1 MDAADRQPERVRMR
15 RRLTAGATRRTEA
28 PMMSRLSMSLQGRR
42 RVMFIPAPDRAA
54 TGREDSRFTGEKLAG
69 IISSCERRL
78 ERFATDAAKRPLRER
93 EAVACTTSTDDR
105 E

>member
-15 RRLTAGATRRTEA
+15 RRLTAGATRRNEA

-54 TGREDSRFTGEKLAG
+54 TWAEGLEISPARSWPASSPAASVASNASRRTLLSGR
-69 IISSCERRL
+69 
-78 ERFATDAAKRPLRER
+78 
-93 EAVACTTSTDDR
+93 
-105 E
+105 